1 MSAQPDLSGRTC
13 MVTGA
18 SHGIGK
24 ATAAALAGMG
34 AHVVLVCRDRERGE
48 AAQSEIRARSGSAA
62 VELLIADLSSQR
74 QIRQLAS
81 DFRAKHDRLHVLV
94 NNAGTYES
102 GRSET
107 EDGLEATFAVNHLAP
122 FLLTNLLLP
131 ALAASAPS
139 RIVTV
144 SSAGHG
150 YGTKIDFDD
159 LQGERR
165 YGAGRAYSQSKL
177 ANVLFTYEL
186 ARRLEGSGVTANC
199 VHPGAVDTGFLR
211 YKSVLGMVVRGLMAA
226 ARPVLLNAEQGAA
239 TSVYVA
245 SSPEVDGVTGQY
257 FRKQEIAVWPMGFSA
272 PVRAVR
278 SSKQSYDESV
288 ARRLWDVS
296 EALTGVRQEA

>member
-1 MSAQPDLSGRTC
+1 

-18 SHGIGK
+18 SRGIGE

-48 AAQSEIRARSGSAA
+48 AALGEIRAGSGSEA
-62 VELLIADLSSQR
+62 VEVMIGDLSSQR
-74 QIRQLAS
+74 QIRQLAA
-81 DFRAKHDRLHVLV
+81 DFRSKHDRLHVLI
-94 NNAGTYES
+94 NNAGTFEG

-107 EDGLEATFAVNHLAP
+107 EDGLETTFAVNHLAP

-131 ALAASAPS
+131 VLVASEPS

-144 SSAGHG
+144 SSTGHG
-150 YGTKIDFDD
+150 YGTKINFDD

-165 YGAGRAYSQSKL
+165 YRAGPAYSQSKL

-186 ARRLEGSGVTANC
+186 ARRLEGTGVTANC
-199 VHPGAVDTGFLR
+199 LHPGAVYTGLLR
-211 YKSVLGMVVRGLMAA
+211 YKGVVGAVVRTLIGAS
-226 ARPVLLNAEQGAA
+226 RPFLLNTEQGAA

-245 SSPEVDGVTGQY
+245 SSPEVDGVTEHY
-257 FRKQEIAVWPMGFSA
+257 FRKQEFAVWPMGFNA

-288 ARRLWDVS
+288 ARQLWEVS
-296 EALTGVRQEA
+296 EALTDVRQEAR